1 MFVALALIP
10 CVVLFIMMYKK
21 DKVEKEPIGLM
32 ILLLVLGVFSVIP
45 AFLLEIVP
53 EIVILLIEELFLF
66 GLIGQVFLTFV
77 RCLCVG
83 FAEEFS
89 KYLLLKLGSWRN
101 KNFTHR
107 FDAVLY
113 ASVVALGFAG
123 LENILYVCGNAF
135 EAFDLGMTTALMRA
149 LLSVPGHMMFGVHM
163 GMYYGDAK
171 KFEVIGDRDAM
182 KNSLWKAIWVPAL
195 LHTLFNFCL
204 MISSEIPIVLLF
216 YFGYIIYLYYVSF
229 KKINS
234 TSKNDFLIVP
244 VPGSEDG
251 YDNNFESA
259 PDYGNTSYE
268 TSYGHGVNSGTSTS
282 TSTELP
288 AAFAAVMGSSAS
300 KAKPSPASSPVTS
313 QVTEAENPDLE
324 PQPAK
329 PKFCTN
335 CGNRLDPSMKFCGFC
350 GSKVE

>member
-32 ILLLVLGVFSVIP
+32 IKLLFFGVLSVIP
-45 AFLLEIVP
+45 ALLLEIVP
-53 EIVILLIEELFLF
+53 EIVIILIEELFLF
-66 GLIGQVFLTFV
+66 GLMGQVFLTFV

-89 KYLLLKLGSWRN
+89 KYWLLKLGSWKN

-135 EAFDLGMTTALMRA
+135 EAFDLGMTTAIMRA

-171 KFEVIGDRDAM
+171 KFEVVGDRDAM
-182 KNSLWKAIWVPAL
+182 KKSLWKAIWVPAL

-204 MISSEIPIVLLF
+204 MISSELPIVLLF

-229 KKINS
+229 KKINR
-234 TSKNDFLIVP
+234 TSQNDFLIVP
-244 VPGSEDG
+244 APGSEEDH
-251 YDNNFESA
+251 YNNFESA
-259 PDYGNTSYE
+259 PNYGNTSYE

-282 TSTELP
+282 TELP
-288 AAFAAVMGSSAS
+288 AAFAAVMGTSAS
-300 KAKPSPASSPVTS
+300 KTKPSPASSPVTS
-313 QVTEAENPDLE
+313 QVTEAEEPDQE
-324 PQPAK
+324 TQPAK

-335 CGNRLDPSMKFCGFC
+335 CGNRLDPSMRFCGFC
-350 GSKVE
+350 GSRVE

>member
-32 ILLLVLGVFSVIP
+32 IKLLFFGVLSVIP
-45 AFLLEIVP
+45 ALLLEIVP
-53 EIVILLIEELFLF
+53 EVVILLIEELFLF
-66 GLIGQVFLTFV
+66 GLMGQVFLTFV

-89 KYLLLKLGSWRN
+89 KYWLLKLGSWNN

-135 EAFDLGMTTALMRA
+135 EAFDLGMTTAIMRA

-182 KNSLWKAIWVPAL
+182 KKSLWKAIWVPAL

-204 MISSEIPIVLLF
+204 MISSELPIVLLF

-229 KKINS
+229 KKINR
-234 TSKNDFLIVP
+234 TSQNDFLIVP
-244 VPGSEDG
+244 APGSEDG
-251 YDNNFESA
+251 YMNNSNYA
-259 PDYGNTSYE
+259 SSSYE

-282 TSTELP
+282 TELP
-288 AAFAAVMGSSAS
+288 AAFAAVMGTSAS
-300 KAKPSPASSPVTS
+300 KTKPSPASSPVTS
-313 QVTEAENPDLE
+313 QVKEAEDPDLE

-350 GSKVE
+350 GSRVE

>member
-32 ILLLVLGVFSVIP
+32 ILLLVLGVLSVIP
-45 AFLLEIVP
+45 ALLLEIVP
-53 EIVILLIEELFLF
+53 EIVIILIEELFLF
-66 GLIGQVFLTFV
+66 GLMGQVFLTFV

-89 KYLLLKLGSWRN
+89 KYWLLKLGSWKN

-135 EAFDLGMTTALMRA
+135 EAFDLGMTTAIMRA

-182 KNSLWKAIWVPAL
+182 KKSLWKAIWVPAL

-204 MISSEIPIVLLF
+204 MISSELPIVLLF

-229 KKINS
+229 KKINR
-234 TSKNDFLIVP
+234 TSQNDFLIVP
-244 VPGSEDG
+244 APGFEDD
-251 YDNNFESA
+251 YMNNPNYASS
-259 PDYGNTSYE
+259 SYE
-268 TSYGHGVNSGTSTS
+268 TSYGHGVNSGTSASTS

-300 KAKPSPASSPVTS
+300 KIKSSPASSPVTS
-313 QVTEAENPDLE
+313 QAKEAEDPDLE

-350 GSKVE
+350 GSRVE

>member
-10 CVVLFIMMYKK
+10 CVVLFIMMYRK

-32 ILLLVLGVFSVIP
+32 IKLLFFGVLSVIP
-45 AFLLEIVP
+45 ALLLEIVP

-66 GLIGQVFLTFV
+66 GLMGQVFLMFV

-89 KYLLLKLGSWRN
+89 KYWLLKLGSWNN

-135 EAFDLGMTTALMRA
+135 ESFDLGMTTALMRA

-182 KNSLWKAIWVPAL
+182 KKSLWKAIWVPAL

-204 MISSEIPIVLLF
+204 MISSELPIVLLF
-216 YFGYIIYLYYVSF
+216 YFGYIIYLYYGSF
-229 KKINS
+229 KKINR
-234 TSKNDFLIVP
+234 TSKDDFLIVP
-244 VPGSEDG
+244 APGFEDD
-251 YDNNFESA
+251 YMNNPNYAGS
-259 PDYGNTSYE
+259 SYE
-268 TSYGHGVNSGTSTS
+268 TSYGHGVNSGMSKS

-300 KAKPSPASSPVTS
+300 KTKPSPASSPVTS

-324 PQPAK
+324 PQAAK

-335 CGNRLDPSMKFCGFC
+335 CGNRLDPSMRFCGFC
-350 GSKVE
+350 GSRVE